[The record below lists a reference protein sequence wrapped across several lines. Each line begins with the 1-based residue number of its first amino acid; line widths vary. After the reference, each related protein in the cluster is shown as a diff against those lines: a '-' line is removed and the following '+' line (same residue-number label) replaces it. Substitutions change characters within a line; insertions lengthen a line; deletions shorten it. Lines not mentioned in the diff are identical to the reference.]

1 MQTVTHSSFN
11 LTVTVN
17 LGADSYPVLIGKD
30 LISQIG
36 KIIVEQIGHPSKVAV
51 VADQRV
57 TELFGDE
64 VMKGLKSV
72 GFQPIW
78 IDVPAGD
85 QNKSIVW
92 FMQIQDALI
101 EQQLDRQSLVVALG
115 GGVIG
120 DLAGFVASTF
130 MRGIRWVQVPTTLL
144 AQVDASI
151 GGKTAINHPSGK
163 NLIGTFHQPKL
174 VVIDLET
181 LNYLPQREIR
191 CGLVEIIKH
200 GVIMDHSLFEQV
212 EQKQGDLLDLKT
224 NILTEVIAQSCRDK
238 AWVVEN
244 DEKEKGLRS
253 TLNYGHTFGHA
264 METLTDYHQCRHGE
278 AVSVGMNCA
287 AQLSVNLGLLPKT
300 DHLRQNQ
307 LLQAVGLPL
316 YLSDLQLGD
325 TSANQLLQTMHLDK
339 KSSRGRLKLVLVR
352 KIGQTEI
359 HQDVSDDEIMQA
371 IEMCRK
377 GG

>member
-11 LTVTVN
+11 RTVTVS
-17 LGADSYPVLIGKD
+17 LGDDSYPILIGKD

-51 VADQRV
+51 VADQGV
-57 TELFGDE
+57 TELFGDQ
-64 VMKGLKSV
+64 VMKGLKST

-85 QNKSIVW
+85 QNKSIMW
-92 FMQIQDALI
+92 FMKIQDTLI

-130 MRGIRWVQVPTTLL
+130 MRGIHWIQVPTTLL

-163 NLIGTFHQPKL
+163 NLIGAFHQPKL

-200 GVIMDHSLFEQV
+200 GVIMDRPLFEQV
-212 EQKQGDLLDLKT
+212 EQNQGDLLDLKT
-224 NILTEVIAQSCRDK
+224 DVLAEVIAQSCRDK

-244 DEKEKGLRS
+244 DEKETGLRS

-300 DHLRQNQ
+300 DHLRQNC
-307 LLQAVGLPL
+307 LLQAIGLPL

-325 TSANQLLQTMHLDK
+325 SSANQLLQTMYLDK

-352 KIGQTEI
+352 KIGQVAI
-359 HQDVSDDEIMQA
+359 HQDVSDDEIVKA

-377 GG
+377 GE